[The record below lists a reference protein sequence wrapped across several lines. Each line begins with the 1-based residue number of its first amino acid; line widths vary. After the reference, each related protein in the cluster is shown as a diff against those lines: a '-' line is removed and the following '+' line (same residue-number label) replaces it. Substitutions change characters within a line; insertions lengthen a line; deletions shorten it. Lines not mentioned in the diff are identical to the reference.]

1 MNWQNIL
8 KTKGEKCMPKKKLL
22 LVDDTVPNLKLLGNM
37 LQDIYSLSFATSG
50 AEALKILEKS
60 RPDLILLDIMMP
72 GMDGFEVCK
81 RIKSNPVLAPIPILF
96 ITAKA
101 DKQSVIKSY
110 ELGGQGYILK
120 PFEKEEVT
128 ERIAKVLPGTSTAT
142 AGRAVSDTA
151 NCPLFCDNR
160 TQNTKL
166 YFDFFKNRTCE
177 KLDDLED
184 QLNTITRTLPLLTDY
199 ISHMEELILS
209 LDTNSQNLVKDKLN
223 KVNKDKTNPDLTGIL
238 HTLYE
243 DMQNN
248 QFKIVDLTSEI
259 RAEDYTAGVQDV
271 LPVSMLKTLVSAFP
285 ENINFEPDEFSN
297 PYVVGSEERFMQVLL
312 SLIDN
317 AMDAARFRNT
327 EPAIVISMER
337 ADKEL
342 KITLQDNGG
351 GFLEDNAHRISQPF
365 FTTRKNHIG
374 LGLTAVEILMK
385 EEFKGN
391 FSIINS
397 ENGCLAT
404 LTFPQR

>member
-1 MNWQNIL
+1 MH
-8 KTKGEKCMPKKKLL
+8 KKKLL

-37 LQDIYSLSFATSG
+37 LQDSYSLSFATSG

-72 GMDGFEVCK
+72 GMDGFEVCN
-81 RIKSNPVLAPIPILF
+81 RIKSNPILAPIPILF

-101 DKQSVIKSY
+101 DKQSVLKSY

-120 PFEKEEVT
+120 PFEIEEVT
-128 ERIAKVLPGTSTAT
+128 DRIEKVLPGTSPSDSAGTASET
-142 AGRAVSDTA
+142 T
-151 NCPLFCDNR
+151 NCPLFSENR

-166 YFDFFKNRTCE
+166 YFDFFKNQTCD

-184 QLNTITRTLPLLTDY
+184 QLNTITQAIPLLTDY
-199 ISHMEELILS
+199 ITHMEELILS
-209 LDTNSQNLVKDKLN
+209 LDNTCQKQVKDKLKIIN
-223 KVNKDKTNPDLTGIL
+223 REKTNPDLTGLI
-238 HTLYE
+238 HTIYE

-259 RAEDYTAGVQDV
+259 RAEDYNAGIQDV

-285 ENINFEPDEFSN
+285 ENIKFEPDEFSN
-297 PYVVGSEERFMQVLL
+297 PYIIGSEERFMQVLL
-312 SLIDN
+312 SLTDN
-317 AMDAARFRNT
+317 AMDAARLRNT
-327 EPAIVISMER
+327 DPEIEIQMER
-337 ADKEL
+337 RDKEL
-342 KITLQDNGG
+342 KISLQDNGG
-351 GFLEDNAHRISQPF
+351 GFLEENAHNLSQPF
-365 FTTRKNHIG
+365 FTTKKKNIG
-374 LGLTAVEILMK
+374 LGLTAVEILMRK
-385 EEFKGN
+385 EFKGN